1 MKNLRSSQMYPNR
14 KLLNPLA
21 QRHALHVLTMDTN
34 IYKMKP
40 LSKPFAAGAIAAV
53 STELICL

>member
-1 MKNLRSSQMYPNR
+1 MYPNR